1 MYEFER
7 TQLNEERDRCLLLLR
22 ICLFKEAIYES
33 SSTILNLLVE
43 VKCFFANSH
52 R

>member
-7 TQLNEERDRCLLLLR
+7 TQLNEERDRRLLLLR
-22 ICLFKEAIYES
+22 IFLFKEAIYES

-43 VKCFFANSH
+43 VKSFFSYSH